1 MVEGR
6 EMFGC
11 SVYDIHETR
20 AAAIAQLQVTR
31 AVLCIV
37 SCSFVADIHKRKAM
51 RLSGM

>member
-1 MVEGR
+1 MVQGR

-11 SVYDIHETR
+11 SFYDIHEIR
-20 AAAIAQLQVTR
+20 VAEIAQLQVSR

-37 SCSFVADIHKRKAM
+37 SCSFVADIHKHKAM